1 VAPADDKLSRK
12 DAAHDAW
19 AHGND
24 CPGRKLRVPAL
35 LRRTAL
41 SPAIATGLFP
51 GALFAEA
58 AQGGWPIS
66 GGAGM
71 NAAYLAQMLMGLVLV
86 VAAILVLAF
95 FMRRVGGMQSRLG
108 SEFRVLGGI
117 SLGSRER
124 MLLVQVGEKQLVV
137 GVAPGR
143 VQTLHVL
150 DEPIRTEGP
159 VRGVDAQG
167 DSPFARRLRSVLQRD
182 QKS

>member
-1 VAPADDKLSRK
+1 
-12 DAAHDAW
+12 
-19 AHGND
+19 
-24 CPGRKLRVPAL
+24 
-35 LRRTAL
+35 
-41 SPAIATGLFP
+41 
-51 GALFAEA
+51 
-58 AQGGWPIS
+58 
-66 GGAGM
+66 M
-71 NAAYLAQMLMGLVLV
+71 NAAYLAQMLVGLVLV

-159 VRGVDAQG
+159 VRGVDGQG
-167 DSPFARRLRSVLQRD
+167 ESPFARRLRSVLQRD

>member
-1 VAPADDKLSRK
+1 
-12 DAAHDAW
+12 
-19 AHGND
+19 
-24 CPGRKLRVPAL
+24 
-35 LRRTAL
+35 
-41 SPAIATGLFP
+41 
-51 GALFAEA
+51 
-58 AQGGWPIS
+58 
-66 GGAGM
+66 M
-71 NAAYLAQMLMGLVLV
+71 NAAYLAQMLVGLVLV

-124 MLLVQVGEKQLVV
+124 MLLVQVGGKQLVV

-150 DEPIRTEGP
+150 DEPIRTEAP

-167 DSPFARRLRSVLQRD
+167 ESPFARRLRSALQRD
-182 QKS
+182 QKP